1 MLDPADRMLAMSDGE
16 RTILFGT
23 SSGSPGATIDGMTGA
38 TLRPAVDS
46 DVPAL
51 TALVHAAYAE
61 LGAQALNFTAVDQDE
76 RTTRYRTFAGVSWVV
91 DDAGEL
97 IATATVS
104 FPPGEVLRGLSAVAR
119 EPDAAWL
126 NQLAVHPARRGEGH
140 ARLLF
145 DRSLEHARDAG
156 ATAIGLDTAAPA
168 SSLRRLYE
176 HWGFG
181 DREIIHWSGKTYDSV
196 VMIRPL

>member
-1 MLDPADRMLAMSDGE
+1 
-16 RTILFGT
+16 
-23 SSGSPGATIDGMTGA
+23 MTRA
-38 TLRPAVDS
+38 ALRPAAES

-61 LGAQALNFTAVDQDE
+61 LGAQGLNFTAVDQDD
-76 RTTRYRTFAGVSWVV
+76 RTTRYRTFAGSSWIVH
-91 DDAGEL
+91 DAGEL

-119 EPDAAWL
+119 DPATAWL

-140 ARLLF
+140 ARLLL
-145 DRSLEHARDAG
+145 DRCLEHACEVG
-156 ATAIGLDTAAPA
+156 ATSIGLDTAAPA
-168 SSLRRLYE
+168 STLRLLYE

-181 DREIIHWSGKTYDSV
+181 DREIIHWPGKTYDSV
-196 VMIRPL
+196 VMTRPL